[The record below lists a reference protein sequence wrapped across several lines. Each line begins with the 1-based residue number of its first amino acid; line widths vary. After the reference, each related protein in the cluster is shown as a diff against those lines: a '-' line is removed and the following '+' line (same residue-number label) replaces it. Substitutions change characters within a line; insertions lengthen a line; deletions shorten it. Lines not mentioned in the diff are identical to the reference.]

1 MAVLGGFVLR
11 PRLSVLS
18 LSPDGLQVTGEK
30 EYLKDLGRIRDICI
44 NPHNGAIFIVNNGDS
59 YPGSGPNSLIEY
71 RNLQY
76 LPNSTTNPVS
86 KDNSV
91 KVFPNPVTNNSP
103 VLINLFEDLIGGSIE
118 LLSIN
123 GNLFQS
129 QKITDRQMTIYPKV
143 PSSGVYILK
152 FSNNSTL
159 LYKKLVIH

>member
-1 MAVLGGFVLR
+1 
-11 PRLSVLS
+11 
-18 LSPDGLQVTGEK
+18 
-30 EYLKDLGRIRDICI
+30 
-44 NPHNGAIFIVNNGDS
+44 
-59 YPGSGPNSLIEY
+59 
-71 RNLQY
+71 
-76 LPNSTTNPVS
+76 
-86 KDNSV
+86 V

-129 QKITDRQMTIYPKV
+129 QKITDRQMTINPKV